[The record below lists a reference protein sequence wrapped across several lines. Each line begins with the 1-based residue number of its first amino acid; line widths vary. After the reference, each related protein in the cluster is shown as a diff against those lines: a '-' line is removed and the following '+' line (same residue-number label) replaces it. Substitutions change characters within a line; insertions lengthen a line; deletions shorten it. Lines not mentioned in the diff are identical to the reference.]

1 MATRIETLGGGKRA
15 PKGCL
20 DHAVRGRHGRRSA
33 RDRGAGLADGT
44 TTEPSRRADVGAV
57 AALEPATRFPRL
69 VKAGLQPRP
78 FSEIPVAEGTVEE
91 VPDGFLR
98 MPGGE
103 LRPRFGS

>member
-1 MATRIETLGGGKRA
+1 
-15 PKGCL
+15 
-20 DHAVRGRHGRRSA
+20 
-33 RDRGAGLADGT
+33 
-44 TTEPSRRADVGAV
+44 
-57 AALEPATRFPRL
+57 